1 MRRRSDEVDNSCRWP
16 FGPGSGSEKIAMVDP
31 ATLTGSQPN
40 RLVGFDPKIEKFFGL
55 TPIPSG

>member
-1 MRRRSDEVDNSCRWP
+1 
-16 FGPGSGSEKIAMVDP
+16 MVDP